1 MRLMAMLGRY
11 FYLIEK
17 FYSEKQNTELLQVGG
32 KTMDFGLT
40 SWVFQISRTEGKS
53 LNINSKKMFN
63 NVSLNGK

>member
-40 SWVFQISRTEGKS
+40 SWVFQISRT
-53 LNINSKKMFN
+53 
-63 NVSLNGK
+63 